1 MIKVNKLK
9 KFFILFLVVFV
20 CVGVLTFYNTQTAFA
35 DVDSEQSSDELGAK
49 DYEDYANEDRLS
61 RTTGDSDTC
70 EVLLQKDGYTNL
82 DHVWHVTNKE
92 WLTSCSGFRTIH
104 TYIDG
109 QDYPFDYHIRGYF
122 GDRSNVY
129 GRKAHV
135 QFFYNENTK
144 TLRILCFGNNIGYD
158 YCTYQYNS
166 GTSILE
172 DELNIFDTASERAN
186 ESSNAY
192 IAGDPEFIKQWIIS
206 KEVEHIEIDPRL
218 QEIKKRGFQNSPKLI
233 DVDVIGQRYDLSQL
247 RHISSYA
254 FRNCSG
260 DSSYTYHGVHYI
272 KFQLFN
278 IYDRKKA
285 QLRWD
290 DDYAAG
296 SCTHYY
302 PQ

>member
-1 MIKVNKLK
+1 MLQEKKINIKLIG
-9 KFFILFLVVFV
+9 FMFIVV
-20 CVGVLTFYNTQTAFA
+20 VLTTLLFCNIQDAHA
-35 DVDSEQSSDELGAK
+35 DVYDSDNQLILG
-49 DYEDYANEDRLS
+49 DYEDEANKDRLD
-61 RTTGDSDTC
+61 RTKDPDNDTC
-70 EVLLQKDGYTNL
+70 EILMQESSSSYCSN
-82 DHVWHVTNKE
+82 VWHVTKKSD
-92 WLTSCSGFRTIH
+92 LTSCSGYRTIH

-135 QFFYNENTK
+135 QFFYNEETQ
-144 TLRILCFGNNIGYD
+144 TLRVLCFGNNIGYD

-172 DELNIFDTASERAN
+172 DELKIYSNARETANRAIDAGEPSCLHRYTLAN
-186 ESSNAY
+186 E
-192 IAGDPEFIKQWIIS
+192 IK
-206 KEVEHIEIDPRL
+206 HIEIDPRL

-254 FRNCSG
+254 FRNCAEQSE
-260 DSSYTYHGVHYI
+260 YTYHGAHYI

-285 QLRWD
+285 QFTWD
-290 DDYAAG
+290 GDYAAG
-296 SCTHYY
+296 SLTHYY